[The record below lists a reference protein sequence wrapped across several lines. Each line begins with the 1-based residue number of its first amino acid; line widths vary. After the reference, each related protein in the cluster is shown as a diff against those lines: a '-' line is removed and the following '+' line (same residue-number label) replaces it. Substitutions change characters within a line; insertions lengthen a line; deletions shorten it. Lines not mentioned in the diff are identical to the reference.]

1 MKKICVLALITLFS
15 TNTFAL
21 RCKGAIID
29 TGDFITKM
37 FEKCGVPNGMI
48 RDESINGDRVVYLYK
63 RNGVTIVIS
72 TRDGVVRDI
81 SERRF

>member
-1 MKKICVLALITLFS
+1 MKKIGVLALITLLS
-15 TNTFAL
+15 TNAFAL

-29 TGDFITKM
+29 EGDYVNKV
-37 FEKCGVPNGMI
+37 FEKCGIPNGMI

-63 RNGVTIVIS
+63 RNGVTVVIS

-81 SERRF
+81 SQRRF